1 MSDNFSSW
9 VLSIVGVIL
18 ISVIVEIVLPHGS
31 VGKFIKSILSIFI
44 IFVMISPVVTFKNT
58 NFFEK
63 IFNQS
68 AIEIDVEYIKK
79 VNKQKVA
86 EYEKNILESFDKSGY
101 HNVVIKI
108 DAEIDKDIKINKV
121 YVDICDLVLSEN
133 LEHIDKYTNMIAI
146 IKSIIDIKKENI
158 VFNEWKSQGQTEKSF
173 VCKFLFKTKKNKAYR
188 DFFVFNICCNYFANI
203 FFINSDW
210 L

>member
-1 MSDNFSSW
+1 MSGDFSSW
-9 VLSIVGVIL
+9 VLSVIGVIL

-79 VNKQKVA
+79 VNKQKRPA
-86 EYEKNILESFDKSGY
+86 DLRSTGFFM
-101 HNVVIKI
+101 VI
-108 DAEIDKDIKINKV
+108 
-121 YVDICDLVLSEN
+121 SP
-133 LEHIDKYTNMIAI
+133 
-146 IKSIIDIKKENI
+146 
-158 VFNEWKSQGQTEKSF
+158 
-173 VCKFLFKTKKNKAYR
+173 R
-188 DFFVFNICCNYFANI
+188 
-203 FFINSDW
+203 
-210 L
+210 

>member
-101 HNVVIKI
+101 HNVIVKI

-158 VFNEWKSQGQTEKSF
+158 VFNE
-173 VCKFLFKTKKNKAYR
+173 
-188 DFFVFNICCNYFANI
+188 
-203 FFINSDW
+203 
-210 L
+210 